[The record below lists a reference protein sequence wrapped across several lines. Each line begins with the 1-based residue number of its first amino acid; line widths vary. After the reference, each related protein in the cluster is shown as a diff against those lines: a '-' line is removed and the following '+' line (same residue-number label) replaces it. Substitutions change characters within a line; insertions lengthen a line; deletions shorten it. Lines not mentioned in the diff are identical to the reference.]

1 MRSIMLHN
9 SDFTK
14 GQHFLSHEIKGTKDI
29 TRNFKG
35 KEFLSSPTNN
45 TVYLILWCRFHVG
58 YTYLYCDTPVFKS
71 MAKCYFKINYTYWI
85 VGICT

>member
-14 GQHFLSHEIKGTKDI
+14 GQHILSHEIKGSKDI
-29 TRNFKG
+29 TWNFKG
-35 KEFLSSPTNN
+35 KEFLSSPTKK

-58 YTYLYCDTPVFKS
+58 YTYTVTHLFVRAWPNAILK
-71 MAKCYFKINYTYWI
+71 
-85 VGICT
+85 